1 MAYSDI
7 LGFLWNAGSDSTFK
21 LTDTDVGN
29 LEFNT
34 IDSETHD
41 WKRDVTTN
49 PVENGAPIADHI
61 IDQPDTLSITGMISN
76 APILGLVNQVS
87 GLIDGTALNQ
97 DYVAQAF
104 DVLDALRKSKQLVT
118 IYTRYKTYTNMVL
131 QSVNIPRTPD
141 GGDAVVFT
149 IQAVNVRIVT
159 SQKTTIPT
167 GLGVNKQS
175 TSTKKAGASNSTDSD
190 TQKRVSGNNSNGK
203 SGSDKGLLEAIH
215 DGGAS
220 IKSKVTDVVTKFWGG
235 P

>member
-1 MAYSDI
+1 MAYSDV

-21 LTDTDVGN
+21 LTDSDVGN

-49 PVENGAPIADHI
+49 PVENGSPISDHI
-61 IDQPDTLSITGMISN
+61 IDQPDTLTITGMISN
-76 APILGLVNQVS
+76 APILGLVNEVS
-87 GLIDGTALNQ
+87 GLIDGSLSGQ
-97 DYVAQAF
+97 DYVAQAI
-104 DVLDALRKSKQLVT
+104 DMLDALRKSKQLVT

-141 GGDAVVFT
+141 NGDAVVFT
-149 IQAVNVRIVT
+149 IQAINIRIVT

-175 TSTKKAGASNSTDSD
+175 TSTKKAGASNSTDAA
-190 TQKRVSGNNSNGK
+190 TKQRGGGNTTNGK
-203 SGSDKGLLEAIH
+203 STAEVQRSIAKSLLDKVG
-215 DGGAS
+215 
-220 IKSKVTDVVTKFWGG
+220 W
-235 P
+235 

>member
-1 MAYSDI
+1 MAYSDV

-21 LTDTDVGN
+21 LTDSDVGN

-49 PVENGAPIADHI
+49 PVENGSPISDHI
-61 IDQPDTLSITGMISN
+61 IDQPDTLTITGMISN
-76 APILGLVNQVS
+76 APILGLVNEVS
-87 GLIDGTALNQ
+87 GLIDGSVSGQ
-97 DYVAQAF
+97 DYVAQAI
-104 DVLDALRKSKQLVT
+104 DILDSLRKSKQLVT

-141 GGDAVVFT
+141 NGDAVVFT
-149 IQAVNVRIVT
+149 IQAINIRIVT

-175 TSTKKAGASNSTDSD
+175 TSSKKAGASNSTDSD
-190 TQKRVSGNNSNGK
+190 TQKRASGTASNGK
-203 SGSDKGLLEAIH
+203 SASDKGLLEGVY
-215 DGGAS
+215 DGVTNL
-220 IKSKVTDVVTKFWGG
+220 KSKASNIVFSLFGG
-235 P
+235 